1 MRRDMPAPKFLS
13 GLPKPVLFG
22 VYGAVGGLLG
32 ALVFGEPLYRVL
44 EPPKTEEGPHT
55 AVAASPEVQL
65 LAGKPNSNTFGVEV
79 ARSEDYD
86 GPVTVRFEGLP
97 EGVTA
102 KPVAIAKGE
111 TKGTAT
117 IATTGVGPTIR
128 SFTAIAE

>member
-22 VYGAVGGLLG
+22 LYGAVGGLLG
-32 ALVFGEPLYRVL
+32 ALVFGELLFRLL
-44 EPPKTEEGPHT
+44 EPPKRGGQI

-65 LAGKPNSNTFGVEV
+65 LAGKPNRNTFGVEV
-79 ARSEDYD
+79 ARSPEYD

-102 KPVAIAKGE
+102 E
-111 TKGTAT
+111 
-117 IATTGVGPTIR
+117 
-128 SFTAIAE
+128 